1 MKLILLMY
9 HFVVSLFNYL
19 TDVIMLFLFIFQSLL
34 GMNKTE
40 FYALPAWKQANL
52 KKNASLF

>member
-9 HFVVSLFNYL
+9 HFVVSLFNL